1 MSNTK
6 ADVLKKA
13 GDLEGKLKGK
23 LFLGGAKPSDED
35 VKAFNDLLGAGNN
48 NIYRWVKNLASYT
61 EAERK
66 AFGAPV
72 KVTAPAVTV
81 AAPAHPAPAAPAA
94 KAEAP
99 KAKAAEA
106 PKKAE
111 EPKKAETKP
120 AAPADDDDVDLFGEE
135 TEEEKAAAEA
145 KKKKDAEKKDKKV
158 VIAKSSILIDIKP
171 WDDTTDLKALA
182 AKLHAIEKDGLIWGD
197 HKLVPVAFGLK
208 KLQQLIVIEDDKV
221 SGDDIEEMICGFE
234 DDVQS
239 MDIVAWNKI

>member
-1 MSNTK
+1 MS
-6 ADVLKKA
+6 LKELNGRLTSQPFLSGYTVSQEDAKTFA
-13 GDLEGKLKGK
+13 E
-23 LFLGGAKPSDED
+23 LF
-35 VKAFNDLLGAGNN
+35 GNN
-48 NIYRWVKNLASYT
+48 INVIQWAARMASYYQ
-61 EAERK
+61 AERDQILK
-66 AFGAPV
+66 
-72 KVTAPAVTV
+72 PAA
-81 AAPAHPAPAAPAA
+81 AAPAAASASSSSTKAPAAPA
-94 KAEAP
+94 KA
-99 KAKAAEA
+99 
-106 PKKAE
+106 
-111 EPKKAETKP
+111 
-120 AAPADDDDVDLFGEE
+120 ADDDDVDLFGEE

-145 KKKKDAEKKDKKV
+145 KKKKDAEKKKEKV